1 MLTVLGRGLTR
12 FCSLAFAS
20 GRSGPLTLDDAKM
33 YRDNIAPDPG
43 SLPRGYGGRNAG
55 AGVFTSWLVPL
66 RDLETCL
73 PERAVTLRRY
83 LLLAI

>member
-20 GRSGPLTLDDAKM
+20 GRSGPLTLDVAKM

-43 SLPRGYGGRNAG
+43 SLPRVYGGSSAG
-55 AGVFTSWLVPL
+55 AGVFYALAGSLRGVP
-66 RDLETCL
+66 
-73 PERAVTLRRY
+73 
-83 LLLAI
+83 AIKGR